1 MLLGP
6 RSKLARIWPKIA
18 SHASYTFARDVLG
31 EMLKRATCAL
41 CMVALHGS
49 VPHRRCRVRLLL
61 CRRCCVD
68 LDALVLPHSLHSL
81 PRSPSLFGTC
91 TRRARPHSPWPPAKL
106 AAATTPASS
115 NFPWPNQQ
123 THLIFL
129 AAPRLP
135 RSSPWPLATVSPP
148 SPKLRLYA
156 MHVRG
161 RAALG
166 HLWPS

>member
-18 SHASYTFARDVLG
+18 SHAGYTFARDMLG

-68 LDALVLPHSLHSL
+68 LDALMLPHSLHSL
-81 PRSPSLFGTC
+81 PCALPLCRTRASKRAHHGRPSASSWHHCCALPLHQLASPSPSLCHATSILSL
-91 TRRARPHSPWPPAKL
+91 RRPCRRLQPRPPEPCPLSPPA
-106 AAATTPASS
+106 AAAKQLLAVVGHG
-115 NFPWPNQQ
+115 WP
-123 THLIFL
+123 
-129 AAPRLP
+129 
-135 RSSPWPLATVSPP
+135 
-148 SPKLRLYA
+148 
-156 MHVRG
+156 
-161 RAALG
+161 
-166 HLWPS
+166 